1 MIKKHDQKD
10 TRELYVHMAAVEAV
24 LFTVGDPIK
33 KKRLAKA
40 CGITMSRLDTVLVAY
55 AQRADKEARGLVI
68 MEKDDTVQMMTAP
81 QVQEIV
87 KSTLSDRLDEDLSR
101 AALEVLT
108 IVAYRSP
115 VSRMEIDAI
124 RGVNCAFSL
133 RNLLMRGLIER
144 IADPDDARAY
154 RYRVTHDFLAHLGL
168 RSVRELP
175 DFATLATHPKID
187 QVKGIQ

>member
-1 MIKKHDQKD
+1 MMHNANQKQ
-10 TRELYVHMAAVEAV
+10 TRELCAQMAAVEAI
-24 LFTVGDPIK
+24 LFTFGDPMK

-40 CGITMSRLDTVLVAY
+40 CNLTGNRLDAVLAAY
-55 AQRADKEARGLVI
+55 ARRADEEARGLVI

-81 QVQEIV
+81 QVQGIV
-87 KSTLSDRLDEDLSR
+87 KKVITDRLDEDLSR

-124 RGVNCAFSL
+124 RGVNCSFSL

-144 IADPDDARAY
+144 VTDPENSRAY

-168 RSVRELP
+168 RRVQDLP
-175 DFATLATHPKID
+175 DFAALAQHPKID
-187 QVKGIQ
+187 QVKGL